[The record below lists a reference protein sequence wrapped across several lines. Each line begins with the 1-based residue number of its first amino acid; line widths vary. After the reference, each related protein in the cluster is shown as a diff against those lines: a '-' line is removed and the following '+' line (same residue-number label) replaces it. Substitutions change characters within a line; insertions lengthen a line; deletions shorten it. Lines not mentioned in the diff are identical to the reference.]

1 MGGGASKTS
10 KVVKVE
16 DFNQSSL
23 TDDSFLVINLHAP
36 SGFGGATVVL
46 LVIGLGLVG
55 TGWQSG
61 FRGARP
67 RPGGRLHLWRYS
79 ITPHNLDE
87 GRCT

>member
-10 KVVKVE
+10 KVVKAE

-23 TDDSFLVINLHAP
+23 KDDSFSVINIHAP

-55 TGWQSG
+55 YGVAKWLQRRKTA
-61 FRGARP
+61 ARRAVTSLEIMKNP
-67 RPGGRLHLWRYS
+67 A
-79 ITPHNLDE
+79 
-87 GRCT
+87 